1 MRPFNRVGNI
11 LNKMIDR
18 QFHTMPDESKRKWK
32 GQLENTKNTVA
43 LQHESPACIWHLQGV
58 NCDQNYQN
66 SFSRTRVKDSFD
78 MTRII
83 VLLVTLVFNNSHLLF
98 INIQIFKL
106 NFLHLN
112 KLLVYTNSSFKNFFS
127 LAQESKRVPQ
137 KTLGTSHVSK

>member
-58 NCDQNYQN
+58 NYDQNYQN
-66 SFSRTRVKDSFD
+66 S
-78 MTRII
+78 RII
-83 VLLVTLVFNNSHLLF
+83 FQNTCKRLVRYDTHHRIIGN
-98 INIQIFKL
+98 
-106 NFLHLN
+106 
-112 KLLVYTNSSFKNFFS
+112 
-127 LAQESKRVPQ
+127 
-137 KTLGTSHVSK
+137 VSV